1 MRTTMRYMTPIL
13 IVTAVACLSIIRLE
27 SSGLLRQFLVP
38 AEESKPNGSYRDQDE
53 KRIQK
58 FYAIHIGPSKTGTSA
73 IQKNMAKNPFEEN
86 TFGADKDNLI
96 YVGKRHGYEWPDP
109 NGKKEIRRVAPLGIT
124 DKTIAIS
131 ATDESKAYKKA
142 VKCMQQL
149 LEDYYVIRNNTSAM
163 SVNVELET
171 DEETRFSLR
180 KRFIDNCWIQSIGR
194 DAIDFSYML
203 NSSIVDSD
211 ESYSYKLK
219 HLKKFGNQF
228 RIFDILGYERL
239 VVVGAYR
246 RYADWLVSA
255 FTQSNKRCMVPNLEG
270 LKKDYPCRKFEPFLA
285 RHIGM
290 PNHVYRVRDMYEP
303 VLVTLPEIKA
313 VGPSK
318 LEAKILNYFQLS
330 HTSNQKEGDASS
342 VKAYNSISTE
352 LYCDAF
358 GAGLAP
364 HTCAYAQKSEM
375 EKPKDIA
382 ALGTNTGA
390 NTLSL
395 VANKGRPTDSM
406 YQQIVAAGYRF
417 GFLLPSDKEFEEYRK
432 RKEACQF
439 KGFWCDSLR
448 KCKNRKGACNSETK
462 TLRGVLDKITSGG
475 NITIVGTN
483 TSNITMFRELA
494 SHHNVF
500 HNRTWIDS
508 LPIMCPQRS
517 QLEQLLEKSLA
528 MEELVMPDF
537 FASPLG
543 KEEHSRIFWNVWF
556 QKKKVFCWVDI
567 DRLFQGATSWDVI
580 INERM
585 VSHDWGLPIEYAQRN

>member
-1 MRTTMRYMTPIL
+1 MRGMTPIL
-13 IVTAVACLSIIRLE
+13 IVAAFACFSIIRLE
-27 SSGLLRQFLVP
+27 SSGILRESLVP
-38 AEESKPNGSYRDQDE
+38 AEVSRPSGSYKDRDDE
-53 KRIQK
+53 RIQN

-86 TFGADKDNLI
+86 TFRADKDNLI
-96 YVGKRHGYEWPDP
+96 YVGKRHGFDWPDP
-109 NGKKEIRRVAPLGIT
+109 NEREEIRRVAPMGIT
-124 DKTIAIS
+124 NKTIAIS
-131 ATDESKAYKKA
+131 ANVEYKAHKKA
-142 VKCMQQL
+142 VKCMGEL
-149 LEDYYVIRNNTSAM
+149 LENYYDSRNDTSDISVINHD
-163 SVNVELET
+163 LET
-171 DEETRFSLR
+171 NEKTRFSLR
-180 KRFIDNCWIQSIGR
+180 KRFIDNCWIQSIGG

-211 ESYSYKLK
+211 ESYSYTLK
-219 HLKKFGNQF
+219 HRKVGIRF

-255 FTQSNKRCMVPNLEG
+255 YTQSIKKRCISPSLKG
-270 LKKDYPCRKFEPFLA
+270 LKKDDPCSEFGPFLA
-285 RHIGM
+285 RHINI
-290 PNHVYRVRDMYEP
+290 PNHVYTVRRVYEP
-303 VLVTLPEIKA
+303 ILVTLPDIKA

-330 HTSNQKEGDASS
+330 HTSNQKEGDNVSS
-342 VKAYNSISTE
+342 VKAYNSITTE

-358 GAGLAP
+358 GMGLTP
-364 HTCAYAQKSEM
+364 NTCAYAQKIEA

-382 ALGTNTGA
+382 LLGTNTRT
-390 NTLSL
+390 NTSSL
-395 VANKGRPTDSM
+395 VANKGGTSDSI

-417 GFLLPSDKEFEEYRK
+417 GFLLPSVREFEEYK
-432 RKEACQF
+432 ERKEACQG

-448 KCKNRKGACNSETK
+448 KCKARKEGCNSETK
-462 TLRGVLDKITSGG
+462 TLRGVLEKITSGG
-475 NITIVGTN
+475 NTTIVGTN

-494 SHHNVF
+494 RYHNEV
-500 HNRTWIDS
+500 HNRTWTDS
-508 LPIMCPQRS
+508 LPMVCPQRS

-543 KEEHSRIFWNVWF
+543 KEEHSRIFWNVWLEE
-556 QKKKVFCWVDI
+556 KKLFCWVDI

-585 VSHDWGLPIEYAQRN
+585 VSHDWGIPIESTQRN